1 MPRID
6 VRSPMVANVLR
17 VLVAPGDGI
26 RPRQE
31 VVVLESMKMEI
42 PVEAPSGGTVV
53 EVCVAE
59 SERVTEGQVLLRL
72 EA

>member
-1 MPRID
+1 
-6 VRSPMVANVLR
+6 
-17 VLVAPGDGI
+17 
-26 RPRQE
+26 
-31 VVVLESMKMEI
+31 MEI

>member
-1 MPRID
+1 MARIE
-6 VRSPMVANVLR
+6 VCSPMVANVLR
-17 VLVAPGDGI
+17 VLVAPGDLI

-42 PVEAPSGGTVV
+42 PVEAPAAGKVI

-59 SERVTEGQVLLRL
+59 AQRVTEGQVLLRL